1 VLAVLLICISFEIAG
16 NPFAVIDD
24 RYKILGRLEL
34 ATLFVQWATMWCGSM
49 IYASQ
54 DPDSK
59 GFVVFL
65 TVIVATMN
73 IGMLIWLV
81 VRLLMEC
88 VRESRENAAA
98 NANERGQITRIMSN
112 LQMSMQRWRDG
123 RVSDETLQARIR
135 RRTIDASKDRNN
147 MSCENPAVHIEM
159 AEGSGEVIAENEE
172 NGDVDVD
179 TTAISILED
188 VAVPT
193 TMHSNS
199 HWKRLKLSV
208 KASNAFKRSKDGRIG
223 KKNQN
228 KNKNQQRRAKR
239 LSIVMKAK
247 RDSAVEQNTGVVH
260 AAETGAGAG
269 AEAGAAEKKEDDDMK
284 MKMNKVYM

>member
-1 VLAVLLICISFEIAG
+1 MLAVLLICISFEIAG

-98 NANERGQITRIMSN
+98 NENGNKGGKITRIMSN
-112 LQMSMQRWRDG
+112 LQMSMHAKMERCYQR
-123 RVSDETLQARIR
+123 
-135 RRTIDASKDRNN
+135 
-147 MSCENPAVHIEM
+147 
-159 AEGSGEVIAENEE
+159 
-172 NGDVDVD
+172 
-179 TTAISILED
+179 
-188 VAVPT
+188 
-193 TMHSNS
+193 
-199 HWKRLKLSV
+199 
-208 KASNAFKRSKDGRIG
+208 
-223 KKNQN
+223 
-228 KNKNQQRRAKR
+228 
-239 LSIVMKAK
+239 
-247 RDSAVEQNTGVVH
+247 
-260 AAETGAGAG
+260 
-269 AEAGAAEKKEDDDMK
+269 
-284 MKMNKVYM
+284 

>member
-1 VLAVLLICISFEIAG
+1 MLAVLLICISFEIAG

-24 RYKILGRLEL
+24 RYQILGRLEL

-65 TVIVATMN
+65 TVVVAMMN

-81 VRLLMEC
+81 VRLLKEC
-88 VRESRENAAA
+88 VRESRENATA
-98 NANERGQITRIMSN
+98 NANQGGKITRIMSN
-112 LQMSMQRWRDG
+112 LQMSVQRWKDR

-135 RRTIDASKDRNN
+135 RRTIDANKDRNN

-159 AEGSGEVIAENEE
+159 AERSGEVKVENED
-172 NGDVDVD
+172 NAD
-179 TTAISILED
+179 TTAISILGD
-188 VAVPT
+188 DAVPT
-193 TMHSNS
+193 TTTHSNPA

-208 KASNAFKRSKDGRIG
+208 KTSNAFKGSSDGRIG
-223 KKNQN
+223 KNQN
-228 KNKNQQRRAKR
+228 QNQQRRAKR
-239 LSIVMKAK
+239 LSIVVKAK
-247 RDSAVEQNTGVVH
+247 RDSAVEQTVF
-260 AAETGAGAG
+260 
-269 AEAGAAEKKEDDDMK
+269 K
-284 MKMNKVYM
+284 